1 MGTGEALIRVE
12 RGRPD
17 EAELAAVV
25 AVLLARQAGVEEM
38 PEEPSAAEIRWWQER
53 DGYAAPESWR

>member
-1 MGTGEALIRVE
+1 MGTAEALIRVE

-25 AVLLARQAGVEEM
+25 AVLLALKAGTEEAS
-38 PEEPSAAEIRWWQER
+38 EEPSAAENRWWREP
-53 DGYAAPESWR
+53 DSYAAPESWR

>member
-1 MGTGEALIRVE
+1 MRTEEALIRVE

-25 AVLLARQAGVEEM
+25 AVLLALQAGAQRTAG
-38 PEEPSAAEIRWWQER
+38 EPPAARMRWWR
-53 DGYAAPESWR
+53 GPDAYTAPDSWR